1 MGIADN
7 AHEALDH
14 GRGTLEVVGDWFAAN
29 RADLPIG
36 LAVAVAI
43 IGVMLLVR
51 WVGVTMRNSDPDCT
65 RFRGVVGR
73 MLARTT
79 IFFMVASA
87 VDIVAT
93 YADVPPRIGRLADIF
108 FTIAF
113 AFQGAIWAR
122 ELILG
127 VIARKV
133 GEDTGESTLANAM
146 SLIRVLV
153 SVALFAI
160 ALVVILDNLGVNVT
174 ALVAG
179 LGIGGIAIGFAAQG
193 IFSDLFAA
201 LAILFDRPF
210 RRGDTINYG
219 GKVDGGG
226 TTGTVERIGIK
237 TTRIRSRSGE
247 LVVMSNAK
255 LLEQELTNIDEA
267 SVYRVWLPF
276 GVVYQTDPAQ
286 LERMGEVVGAVLKG
300 MKGIRFIRCAVS
312 GFGQSSVDFSLVYD
326 DVGKDFDTRALN
338 RSAICIGILKA
349 FQAEKIVFAYPTQT
363 TFTAAPD
370 GTLVM
375 PWAPPAQPTP
385 AKS

>member
-1 MGIADN
+1 MGLASN
-7 AHEALDH
+7 AQETLVT
-14 GRGTLEVVGDWFAAN
+14 GRGSIAVIADWFAAN
-29 RADLPIG
+29 QARLPVG
-36 LAVAVAI
+36 LAAAAGIVA
-43 IGVMLLVR
+43 VMLLVR
-51 WVGVTMRNSDPDCT
+51 WVGVTMRNADPDCT
-65 RFRGVVGR
+65 RFRGVIGR

-79 IFFMVASA
+79 IFFMVATA
-87 VDIVAT
+87 IDIVAT
-93 YADVPPRIGRLADIF
+93 YADVPAKVGRLADIF

-113 AFQGAIWAR
+113 ALQGAIWAR

-127 VIARKV
+127 VIAKRV
-133 GEDTGESTLANAM
+133 GDDTGESTLANAM

-160 ALVVILDNLGVNVT
+160 AIIVILDNLGVNVT

-219 GKVDGGG
+219 GKVDAGG

-237 TTRIRSRSGE
+237 TTRIRSRTGE

-276 GVVYQTDPAQ
+276 GVVYRTDPAL
-286 LERMGEVVGAVLKG
+286 LERMSEIVAPVLNA
-300 MKGIRFIRCAVS
+300 MKGVRFIRCAVS
-312 GFGQSSVDFSLVYD
+312 GFGQSAIDFHLVYD

-338 RSAICIGILKA
+338 RSAICIGILKT
-349 FQAEKIVFAYPTQT
+349 FKAEKIDFAYPTQT
-363 TFTAAPD
+363 TYTAAPD

-375 PWAPPAQPTP
+375 PWAPPANSKP

>member
-1 MGIADN
+1 MTIDSN
-7 AHEALDH
+7 AQTALSA
-14 GRGTLEVVGDWFAAN
+14 GRGTISGIISWFDANKAELPLAFGAA
-29 RADLPIG
+29 
-36 LAVAVAI
+36 AI
-43 IGVMLLVR
+43 IIGIMMLIRWIGVAL
-51 WVGVTMRNSDPDCT
+51 RNSDPDCT
-65 RFRGVVGR
+65 RLRSIIGR
-73 MLARTT
+73 ALAKTSV
-79 IFFMVASA
+79 FFMAACA
-87 VDIVAT
+87 VEIIAT
-93 YADVPPRIGRLADIF
+93 YADVPTRVSRLADIV

-127 VIARKV
+127 AIARKV

-146 SLIRVLV
+146 SLIKVLV

-160 ALVVILDNLGVNVT
+160 AIVVVLDNLGVNVT

-219 GKVDGGG
+219 GKVDGAG

-247 LVVMSNAK
+247 MVVMSNAK

-276 GVVYQTDPAQ
+276 GVVYQTDPAK
-286 LERMGEVVGAVLKG
+286 LERMDEIIAGVLKG
-300 MKGIRFIRCAVS
+300 MKEVRFVRCAIS
-312 GFGQSSVDFSLVYD
+312 GFGPSSIDFSLVYD
-326 DVGKDFDTRALN
+326 DIAKNFDSRALHK
-338 RSAICIGILKA
+338 SDICIGILRA
-349 FQAEKIVFAYPTQT
+349 FRAEKLQFAYPTQT

-370 GTLVM
+370 GTMVM
-375 PWAPPAQPTP
+375 PWPAPRDSQT
-385 AKS
+385 AKK